1 MELLK
6 SGREIEKLYV
16 QRGEREGSITKIFA
30 EARKRSIVISE
41 VDKKRLDELAL
52 GNAHQGVAAVASAVS
67 FVSVSDIVSAARDKG
82 EKPLIVVCDGIEDPH
97 NLGAIIRSADGAG
110 AHGIVIPKRGPVIGQ
125 TVFKSSAGA
134 AAHVPIARVAN
145 IASAVD
151 ELKESGVWVFAAE
164 ADGTCYTEADF
175 DCACAVVLGSEGDGI
190 SRLVREK
197 CDFTVSIPMYGRV
210 NSLNVSA
217 AAAVLLFHAAQ
228 KQRKL

>member
-1 MELLK
+1 M
-6 SGREIEKLYV
+6 
-16 QRGEREGSITKIFA
+16 
-30 EARKRSIVISE
+30 
-41 VDKKRLDELAL
+41 
-52 GNAHQGVAAVASAVS
+52 
-67 FVSVSDIVSAARDKG
+67 
-82 EKPLIVVCDGIEDPH
+82 
-97 NLGAIIRSADGAG
+97 
-110 AHGIVIPKRGPVIGQ
+110 
-125 TVFKSSAGA
+125 
-134 AAHVPIARVAN
+134 AN